1 MKTQEAISILMLSP
15 CYWRMKIS
23 ERRELIKEFL
33 ASYATVTMS
42 LISLSSKKRQDN

>member
-15 CYWRMKIS
+15 CYWRMKIA

-33 ASYATVTMS
+33 ASYANISMS
-42 LISLSSKKRQDN
+42 FAGSLSKKKEAN